1 MTALPKS
8 LPELPP
14 LTTITSPS
22 PHRAI
27 TELASVLEL
36 PRLLLAAP
44 RLAKQPKGQGQP
56 VLVFPGYGT
65 NDTATALLRAYLRY
79 LGYTPY
85 GWGLG
90 HNHGGLGKLLP
101 KCRERLAALAEQHG
115 QPVHVIGWSLG
126 GIIARESARS
136 QQDKVASLITLGTP
150 VIGGPKYTAFA
161 AGYRRRGY
169 NLDQLE
175 LDAAARELNPL
186 TMPVT
191 SVFSRNDAV
200 VAWQASVDRV
210 SQNVEHVEVGCKHF
224 GMGYSPE
231 VFAVVAERLGRLR

>member
-8 LPELPP
+8 LLELPP
-14 LTTITSPS
+14 LTTIEPPS
-22 PHRAI
+22 PRGAI

-44 RLAKQPKGQGQP
+44 GLSKQPKGQGQP

-65 NDTATALLRAYLRY
+65 TDASTALLRAYLRY

-90 HNHGGLGKLLP
+90 RNHGGMGKLLP
-101 KCRERLAALAEQHG
+101 KCRAKIAALAEQHG
-115 QPVHVIGWSLG
+115 QPVHIIGWSLG
-126 GIIARESARS
+126 GMIARESARS
-136 QQDKVASLITLGTP
+136 QQDKVASVITLGTP

-161 AGYRRRGY
+161 GGHRRQGFS
-169 NLDQLE
+169 LDQLE
-175 LDAAARELNPL
+175 LDAAAREMNPL

-191 SVFSRNDAV
+191 SVFSRRDAV
-200 VAWQASVDRV
+200 VAWQASIDRV
-210 SQNVEHVEVGCKHF
+210 SPRAENVEVSCKHF
-224 GMGYSPE
+224 GMGCSPE
-231 VFAVVAERLGRLR
+231 VFAVVAERLGRR

>member
-1 MTALPKS
+1 MAALPKS
-8 LPELPP
+8 LLELPP
-14 LTTITSPS
+14 LTTIESPS
-22 PHRAI
+22 PRRAI

-44 RLAKQPKGQGQP
+44 GLTKQPKGRGQP

-65 NDTATALLRAYLRY
+65 TDASTALLRGYLRY

-90 HNHGGLGKLLP
+90 RNHGGMGKLLP
-101 KCRERLAALAEQHG
+101 KCRDRIAALAEQHG
-115 QPVHVIGWSLG
+115 QPVHIIGWSLG
-126 GIIARESARS
+126 GMIARESART
-136 QQDKVASLITLGTP
+136 QQDKVASVITLGTP

-161 AGYRRRGY
+161 AGYQRRGY

-175 LDAAARELNPL
+175 LDAAGREMNPL

-191 SVFSRNDAV
+191 SVFSRKDAV
-200 VAWQASVDRV
+200 VAWQASIDRV
-210 SQNVEHVEVGCKHF
+210 SPNVEHVEVSSKHF
-224 GMGYSPE
+224 GMGCSPE
-231 VFAVVAERLGRLR
+231 VFAVVAERLGRS

>member
-1 MTALPKS
+1 MTAMPKS

-14 LTTITSPS
+14 LTTIQSPPS
-22 PHRAI
+22 YRAI

-44 RLAKQPKGQGQP
+44 SLAKQPKGRGQP

-65 NDTATALLRAYLRY
+65 TDASTALLRGYLRY

-90 HNHGGLGKLLP
+90 RNHGGMGKLLP
-101 KCRERLAALAEQHG
+101 KCRDRIAALAEQHG
-115 QPVHVIGWSLG
+115 QPVHIIGWSLG
-126 GIIARESARS
+126 GMIARESART
-136 QQDKVASLITLGTP
+136 QQDKVASVITLGTP

-161 AGYRRRGY
+161 AGYQRRGY

-175 LDAAARELNPL
+175 LDAAGREMNPL

-191 SVFSRNDAV
+191 SVFSRKDAV
-200 VAWQASVDRV
+200 VAWQASIDRV
-210 SQNVEHVEVGCKHF
+210 SPHVEHVEVSSKHF

-231 VFAVVAERLGRLR
+231 VFAVVAERLGRS